1 VKHDRDGSVERL
13 IETALRVRRAGTP
26 AADTCLDAEAIAAWS
41 EQSLPAQEARAV
53 ELHLTRCARCQEMA
67 AVFARSARVPA
78 AAAPWW
84 RRLETR
90 WFAPALAGAA
100 ALALVVWA
108 TVPGPGE
115 PAPAVET
122 LARSDAA
129 EPAPPAAGAPQLG
142 QRSAG
147 NQAAA
152 PAPELRRQEAKPGD
166 AKAANERRAGRAT
179 SAPLAAAPPPPPP
192 AAPAPRPQ
200 PASPPVTV
208 TSAAPVIETKPP
220 AMTPPPPAAVMAK
233 NPPVGQAAGVPPA
246 AARREM
252 ADAALTESVASS
264 VVAEFA
270 TPAAAPGLTARGG
283 AGRGGGGR
291 GGGGAARQLTAEVV
305 APVRWRVLATGVVE
319 KSTDNGTTWTRTEV
333 DPALRITGGAAP
345 APQVCW
351 LIGRGGTVLRSTDGV
366 RFTRVTPPADGDLA
380 AIQATN
386 ALEAIVTTASGRVRT
401 TTDGGRTWK

>member
-1 VKHDRDGSVERL
+1 
-13 IETALRVRRAGTP
+13 
-26 AADTCLDAEAIAAWS
+26 
-41 EQSLPAQEARAV
+41 
-53 ELHLTRCARCQEMA
+53 MA

-115 PAPAVET
+115 RPPAAETT

-142 QRSAG
+142 QRGLA
-147 NQAAA
+147 NQATE
-152 PAPELRRQEAKPGD
+152 PAPEARQQDAKPGD
-166 AKAANERRAGRAT
+166 AKAANERRAGRAA
-179 SAPLAAAPPPPPP
+179 SAPLATAPPPPPP
-192 AAPAPRPQ
+192 AAPAPRPL

-220 AMTPPPPAAVMAK
+220 AITAPPPAAVMAK
-233 NPPVGQAAGVPPA
+233 SPPVGQAAGQPPA

-252 ADAALTESVASS
+252 FDTVTAETVSKPEAP

-270 TPAAAPGLTARGG
+270 APSAIASAFTARGG
-283 AGRGGGGR
+283 AARGGGGR
-291 GGGGAARQLTAEVV
+291 GGGAVQQEAV
-305 APVRWRVLATGVVE
+305 APAPARWRVLATGVVE

-333 DPALRITGGAAP
+333 VPALRITGGAAP
-345 APQVCW
+345 APEVCW
-351 LIGRGGTVLRSTDGV
+351 LIGRGGIVLRAIDGV
-366 RFTRVTPPADGDLA
+366 RFTRVTSPADEDLA

-386 ALEAIVTTASGRVRT
+386 ALEAIVTTASGRVRA